1 MRETSIGTCQKN
13 KRYEKEISK
22 GKIPQEYWFK
32 WKTKKISKKLLC
44 FKETFYET
52 KSQYSI
58 SFSYVDNLI
67 LFIMLKTFMRQNLS
81 IQLFF
86 CIMS

>member
-44 FKETFYET
+44 FKEN
-52 KSQYSI
+52 K
-58 SFSYVDNLI
+58 
-67 LFIMLKTFMRQNLS
+67 
-81 IQLFF
+81 
-86 CIMS
+86 